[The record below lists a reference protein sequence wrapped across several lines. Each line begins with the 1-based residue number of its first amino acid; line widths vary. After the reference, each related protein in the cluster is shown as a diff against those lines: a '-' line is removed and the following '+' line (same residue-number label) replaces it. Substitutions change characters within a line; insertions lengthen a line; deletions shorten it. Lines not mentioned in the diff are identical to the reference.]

1 MRTHTHTYHTYIQ
14 TCIPHMHTHMHT
26 QVSYT
31 GIVEERSRGSTLIQ
45 FTDSGSKDTGSFTTA
60 TISPLTPATRYRFRV
75 AAETA
80 RGQGEDVINYGET
93 DDPFG
98 GIPKLNKVH

>member
-1 MRTHTHTYHTYIQ
+1 MY
-14 TCIPHMHTHMHT
+14 T

-31 GIVEERSRGSTLIQ
+31 GSVEERSRGGTLIQ

-80 RGQGEDVINYGET
+80 RGQGEEAINYGET

-98 GIPKLNKVH
+98 GIPIKNWKKSIELL